1 MCKGYNGQVCK
12 IRQVISA
19 EIETIKKYQTEL
31 LEIKDMVADI
41 KNTFDELISRL
52 KTP

>member
-1 MCKGYNGQVCK
+1 MQDQRGNFS
-12 IRQVISA
+12 R
-19 EIETIKKYQTEL
+19 EIETIRKYQTEL

-41 KNTFDELISRL
+41 KNTFNELISRF